1 MHIVYMSCFGL
12 LYGSAD
18 TFDFD
23 RFWPLSRSVAA
34 SSKYAPQTLESD
46 VLYAELRFRLGK

>member
-1 MHIVYMSCFGL
+1 MHIVYMSRFGL

-23 RFWPLSRSVAA
+23 LFWPLSRSVAA
-34 SSKYAPQTLESD
+34 SSKYAPQTLKSD
-46 VLYAELRFRLGK
+46 VHYAELRFRVGK